1 MTGQEKELGMPVRAA
16 RPGWQA
22 VLSLAAFAALAGVV
36 LGLAWDSTRERIAD
50 NEARR
55 VLEELSVILPPALHD
70 NEPHRDMIVLDKPGD
85 EPRQIW
91 RARLDGKPA
100 AAVLTSL
107 APDGYSGQ
115 IRLLVAIAVDGR
127 ILGVRVASHGET
139 PGIGDVIEARKS
151 PWIRSFDGR
160 SLEDPEESRW
170 RLRKDGGDIDAISGA
185 TVSTRAVV
193 AATRRAVQYFRLYRE
208 EIFAAPAIRAADAAR
223 NRIQDIPAA

>member
-1 MTGQEKELGMPVRAA
+1 MAGEEKDLGMPARAA

-22 VLSLAAFAALAGVV
+22 VLSLTAFATLAGVV

-55 VLEELSVILPPALHD
+55 VLAELAAILPPALHD
-70 NEPHRDMIVLDKPGD
+70 NEPHRDMLVLEKPGD
-85 EPRQIW
+85 ERRQIW
-91 RARLDGKPA
+91 RARLDGKPT

-115 IRLLVAIAVDGR
+115 IRLLVALTIDEQ
-127 ILGVRVASHGET
+127 ILGVRVASHSET
-139 PGIGDVIEARKS
+139 PGIGDVIEAGKS

-160 SLEDPEESRW
+160 SLEQPDESRW

-185 TVSTRAVV
+185 TVSSRAVV
-193 AATRRAVQYFRLYRE
+193 AATRRAMQYFRRHRD
-208 EIFAAPAIRAADAAR
+208 EIFAAPSTTAADTTR
-223 NRIQDIPAA
+223 D